1 MVIRLVYSIFGFYIN
16 FFISDVMLFYYDSV
30 RMRYRRIP
38 APFAWLLLII
48 LMTIFVVRSCD
59 RKDTPKVKTVMIVKE
74 RFVRECLEFNRQNVY
89 DYIVSCGIKHPDIA
103 YRQALME
110 SGFSSN
116 LLKKANNL
124 FGMRVA
130 HSRPTT
136 AKGEYN
142 GFAKYDSW
150 MESVQDYALYQAAYM
165 RKARTREQ
173 YFNALDDSYCVG
185 HGYSTKLRSLSD
197 EVLRKL

>member
-1 MVIRLVYSIFGFYIN
+1 MRVPNEVYYAVVAVLIGYF
-16 FFISDVMLFYYDSV
+16 VMNRSTGTKEV
-30 RMRYRRIP
+30 P
-38 APFAWLLLII
+38 K
-48 LMTIFVVRSCD
+48 VVRQVIH
-59 RKDTPKVKTVMIVKE
+59 DTIVTAPIKPT
-74 RFVRECLEFNRQNVY
+74 RENIY
-89 DYIVSCGIKHPDIA
+89 KYIVACGIKHPDIV
-103 YRQALME
+103 YRQALLE
-110 SGFSSN
+110 SGFCSN
-116 LLKKANNL
+116 IYRRANNL

-136 AKGEYN
+136 AKGEYS
-142 GFAKYDSW
+142 GFARYDNW

-173 YFNALDDSYCVG
+173 YFNALDDSYCAG

>member
-1 MVIRLVYSIFGFYIN
+1 MRVPNEVYYAVVAVLIGYF
-16 FFISDVMLFYYDSV
+16 VMNRSTGTKEG
-30 RMRYRRIP
+30 P
-38 APFAWLLLII
+38 K
-48 LMTIFVVRSCD
+48 VVRQVVH
-59 RKDTPKVKTVMIVKE
+59 DTIVTAPIKPT
-74 RFVRECLEFNRQNVY
+74 RENIY
-89 DYIVSCGIKHPDIA
+89 KYIVACGIKHPDIV
-103 YRQALME
+103 YRQALLE
-110 SGFSSN
+110 SGFCSN
-116 LLKKANNL
+116 LYRKANNL

-130 HSRPTT
+130 RSRPTT

-142 GFAKYDSW
+142 GFARYDNW

-173 YFNALDDSYCVG
+173 YFNALDDSYCAG

>member
-1 MVIRLVYSIFGFYIN
+1 
-16 FFISDVMLFYYDSV
+16 MLFYFNKKKRRY
-30 RMRYRRIP
+30 MRVPNEVYY
-38 APFAWLLLII
+38 ALIAVLVGYLVLNRQKI
-48 LMTIFVVRSCD
+48 IKSD
-59 RKDTPKVKTVMIVKE
+59 PKIVK
-74 RFVRECLEFNRQNVY
+74 VVVHDTIVSGPIKPTRENIY
-89 DYIVSCGIKHPDIA
+89 KYIVACGIKHPDIV
-103 YRQALME
+103 YRQALLE
-110 SGFSSN
+110 SGFCSN
-116 LLKKANNL
+116 LYRKANNL

-130 HSRPTT
+130 RSRPTT
-136 AKGEYN
+136 AKGEYS
-142 GFAKYDSW
+142 GFARYDNW

>member
-1 MVIRLVYSIFGFYIN
+1 
-16 FFISDVMLFYYDSV
+16 MLFYFDKNKRRY
-30 RMRYRRIP
+30 MRVPNEVYY
-38 APFAWLLLII
+38 AVVAVLIGYFV
-48 LMTIFVVRSCD
+48 MNRSTGTKEGPKVVRQVVH
-59 RKDTPKVKTVMIVKE
+59 DTIVTAPIKPT
-74 RFVRECLEFNRQNVY
+74 RENIY
-89 DYIVSCGIKHPDIA
+89 KYIVACGIKHPDIV
-103 YRQALME
+103 YRQALLE
-110 SGFSSN
+110 SGFCSN
-116 LLKKANNL
+116 LYRKANNL

-130 HSRPTT
+130 RSRPTT

-142 GFAKYDSW
+142 GFARYDNW

-173 YFNALDDSYCVG
+173 YFNALDDSYCAG